1 MNIKDY
7 CTGECT
13 KLNRGYIT
21 NALTDGE
28 KKIFGMIKDD
38 YINVWTNES
47 KFYYWSEV
55 YVEPRCIARIIR
67 KGMLLVNPADAE
79 LSELHEQSKIN
90 LGAK

>member
-1 MNIKDY
+1 MNINDY

-28 KKIFGMIKDD
+28 KKIFGMIKDN
-38 YINVWTNES
+38 YIFYWSNES

-55 YVEPRCIARIIR
+55 YVEPNHIACVIR
-67 KGMLLVNPADAE
+67 KGMHLVNPTDAE
-79 LSELHEQSKIN
+79 LCELHEQSKIN
-90 LGAK
+90 LGVK